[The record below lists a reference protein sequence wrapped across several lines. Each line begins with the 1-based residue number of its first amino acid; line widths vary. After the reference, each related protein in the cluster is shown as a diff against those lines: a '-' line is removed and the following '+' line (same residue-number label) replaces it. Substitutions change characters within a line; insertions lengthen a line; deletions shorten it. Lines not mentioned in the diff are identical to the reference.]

1 MALSKNNPTTQK
13 SWKSL
18 EKIYEQENGL
28 KILDYLNNEP
38 NRVERFSISLNDFY
52 VDFSKNR
59 ISEKALNYL
68 IDLCNE
74 TDLKKNINKYFDG
87 EEINETEKRA
97 VLHTALR
104 SNKNK
109 ATKINEEVQNNLKK
123 LRFYLTKLTMEKDL
137 VIQVKKLKILLIS
150 GLVDHILDLKWLLKL

>member
-52 VDFSKNR
+52 VDFSK
-59 ISEKALNYL
+59 IEL
-68 IDLCNE
+68 
-74 TDLKKNINKYFDG
+74 
-87 EEINETEKRA
+87 
-97 VLHTALR
+97 
-104 SNKNK
+104 
-109 ATKINEEVQNNLKK
+109 
-123 LRFYLTKLTMEKDL
+123 
-137 VIQVKKLKILLIS
+137 VKKLLTILLIC
-150 GLVDHILDLKWLLKL
+150 VMRQI